1 MVELIITLCVGIV
14 GGIIALRLKV
24 PAGAMVGSM
33 IAVTVFSVITG
44 HAFVPQNIKILTQIA
59 AGAFVGA
66 GIKRKDVLEMKLIIK
81 PAIFMVFSMI
91 SLDLFMGYI
100 MFRVTGLDLVTAL
113 FSTAPAGIVDMTLI
127 SDDFGAD
134 TSKVAVLHLIRL
146 VSVLIMFPPMM
157 KFISDGFSNKNKNC
171 IDEIATS
178 VEEAKMDGVPEKPLI
193 NKITLKEKITKEKAT
208 LKEKVTLKNKLTLK
222 EKSINFSFTMG
233 LAIVAGLIG
242 YLLKIPAGTMTFS
255 MVAVGALN
263 VISDK
268 GFMPLNIRRLTQM
281 FAGALIGS
289 RVTHADVIELKGIL
303 IPSLIL
309 LAGIIVISLFIG
321 FLIHK
326 ISGFELIT
334 SLLGCAPGG
343 LSDMTLIAKD
353 LGGDVPKVAILHL
366 IRVVTVI
373 SIFPILI
380 KFITS

>member
-33 IAVTVFSVITG
+33 IAVTAFSVITG

-146 VSVLIMFPPMM
+146 VSVLILFPAMM
-157 KFISDGFSNKNKNC
+157 KFIANRFSNKNKNC

-178 VEEAKMDGVPEKPLI
+178 VEEAKMDGIPEKPLI
-193 NKITLKEKITKEKAT
+193 NKTILKEKITKEKA
-208 LKEKVTLKNKLTLK
+208 TLKNKLTLK

-242 YLLKIPAGTMTFS
+242 YILKIPAGTMTFS